1 MARKFR
7 TNTEKIKFFFKE
19 YSATL
24 SGALSLLGIA
34 YGAGFWTA
42 NINNS
47 IQKNEMTQRFNE
59 KISEQK
65 MLYDEKLRQ
74 LYLENDDLRHQYQ
87 LLELNYKRIEHEGNK
102 KSK

>member
-1 MARKFR
+1 MARKSR
-7 TNTEKIKFFFKE
+7 TNVEKIKFFFKE
-19 YSATL
+19 YGVTL
-24 SGALSLLGIA
+24 SGSITLLGA
-34 YGAGFWTA
+34 MYAAGIWTA

-59 KISEQK
+59 EISTQK
-65 MLYDEKLRQ
+65 MLYNEKLRQ
-74 LYLENDDLRHQYQ
+74 LQLENDNLRHQYQ